1 MLKKLCLFSLLI
13 FAVACSSAKKKNG
26 ANDSD
31 ADISGKNDYV
41 LELNGD
47 SDSGRAGHLKTIY
60 FDYRSANITTE
71 SKKML
76 DDNIAFLAANVAV
89 NIQIEGHAD
98 ERGSS
103 QFNLTLG
110 EKRAQSV
117 YDYLTGRGVDG
128 KKLSVISLGK
138 EKPVSFG
145 HDEESWSKNR
155 RANFVVTAK

>member
-1 MLKKLCLFSLLI
+1 
-13 FAVACSSAKKKNG
+13 
-26 ANDSD
+26 
-31 ADISGKNDYV
+31 
-41 LELNGD
+41 
-47 SDSGRAGHLKTIY
+47 
-60 FDYRSANITTE
+60 
-71 SKKML
+71 ML